1 MATVVDTA
9 VVHMGT
15 QDTVATEVTE
25 VTAVTAATEATVVP
39 MAVGMDVE
47 EDTAIFVNI

>member
-9 VVHMGT
+9 VVVMGT
-15 QDTVATEVTE
+15 QDTVATE
-25 VTAVTAATEATVVP
+25 VTAATEATVVP
-39 MAVGMDVE
+39 MAVVMDVE